1 MDSTIFGDIL
11 RNKDT
16 YKKQLLNEQSRAEEL
31 MRLTSKKPSR
41 QEMLD
46 IDDEDSHYSTRKS
59 SKMFQPKINLKEP
72 SSESSSASAR
82 NDTRSAKT
90 KIVKKAKNHV
100 CLVCENEIS

>member
-46 IDDEDSHYSTRKS
+46 MDDEDSHYSTRKS
-59 SKMFQPKINLKEP
+59 SKMFQPKMGPVETPEMNFLTARAKIKLK
-72 SSESSSASAR
+72 
-82 NDTRSAKT
+82 
-90 KIVKKAKNHV
+90 VMKKYEEDEHKK
-100 CLVCENEIS
+100 